1 MKEYKVDHPEHYNS
15 HPSGVEAI
23 DIVEYMNFCLGNA
36 FKYVY
41 RYRHKHGVNDLKKA
55 VWYLKRQ
62 IENPQTLDFKPD
74 RIYFGVYDALLEIMK
89 KEEDM
94 RVSQA
99 LDYIYYYSFT
109 NNNYRELEKAIDLIQ
124 QLINEYDNV

>member
-1 MKEYKVDHPEHYNS
+1 MTEYKVDHPGHYNS

-36 FKYVY
+36 FKYVF

-62 IENPQTLDFKPD
+62 IENPTTHDFKPD
-74 RIYFGVYDALLEIMK
+74 RLMPEYDALLEILS
-89 KEEDM
+89 KEEDKK
-94 RVSQA
+94 VAQA
-99 LDYIYYYSFT
+99 LDYIYYYSFS
-109 NNNYRELEKAIDLIQ
+109 NNNYRELEKAIDLIEE
-124 QLINEYDNV
+124 LINNHGV